1 MPQMKRSMLK
11 RGAVGSDEAYRTYL
25 IRLLS
30 GNVSSGNLYWIHKD
44 GVTISHAK
52 TLKEAKKTIDMVID

>member
-1 MPQMKRSMLK
+1 MPKMKSSMLK

-25 IRLLS
+25 IRLL
-30 GNVSSGNLYWIHKD
+30 SGNLYWIHKD